1 MKVSVKRW
9 SGQTLSGWLAPA
21 LTLTDQTMDLLAEAG
36 ITYTL
41 DLFHDDQ
48 PMPVNT
54 RSGRLVSVPYSLE
67 INDFTTLYQGNSTPA
82 DYTDA
87 IKAQF
92 DRLYMEGAENG
103 QVMCLPLH
111 PFLIGQ
117 PHRMRE
123 FEAALDY
130 ITSHDGVWLTTGREI
145 ADHYLAHHY
154 DAFAAAIA
162 AHKKGAAR

>member
-1 MKVSVKRW
+1 VSIRKW
-9 SGQTLSGWLAPA
+9 SGQELAGWLAPA
-21 LTLTDQTMDLLAEAG
+21 LTLTERTMDLLAEAG

-48 PMPVNT
+48 PLPVNV
-54 RSGRLVSVPYSLE
+54 RGGRLISVPYSLE
-67 INDFTTLYQGNSTPA
+67 INDFTSLFQGNATPR

-92 DRLYMEGAENG
+92 DRLYLEGADNG

-117 PHRMRE
+117 PHRLRQ

-130 ITSHDGVWLTTGREI
+130 ITSHDKVWLATGREI
-145 ADHYLAHHY
+145 AGYYLTHHY

-162 AHKKGAAR
+162 AGKWGKA